1 MSFFKRKE
9 KAPAAPTYNK
19 EESEPVLRC
28 SICTGEQV
36 LCLRDRKSG
45 ALQELMLIRRPE
57 DLQPFCEANGIEA
70 SDIRKVY

>member
-1 MSFFKRKE
+1 MRLFGHKPNK
-9 KAPAAPTYNK
+9 AAPQYDPA
-19 EESEPVLRC
+19 EQEPVLRC

-57 DLQPFCEANGIEA
+57 DLRPFCEANGLDA
-70 SDIRKVY
+70 AAIRKIY